1 MFARRTGI
9 NRTPFSSCGLGD
21 TVRLALEVLVRLC
34 IDAESGLHP
43 LFVVFALGFESCQ
56 DIRVTPDEA
65 QKWMRMPA
73 GSDVGRSGNED

>member
-1 MFARRTGI
+1 MFAQRTGI

-43 LFVVFALGFESCQ
+43 LFAVFTLGFEPCQ
-56 DIRVTPDEA
+56 DIRVNPDRHRDRVPGQPHRCSFEELF
-65 QKWMRMPA
+65 
-73 GSDVGRSGNED
+73 G